1 MEKMNQMFRYDAK
14 DVMEQFQV
22 GRDGLSTEQV
32 EQQRRIYGDNMLS
45 EEQKKSV
52 VQVFLE
58 QFKDLLVIILMI
70 SIVFIAGENELTTAM
85 AAARNGAIEGLAT
98 SSSAIYPEDTY
109 RDYSNSKTS
118 LLYPYSVE
126 IVNISYSDL
135 GLDKNYDK
143 KRIQFKVYAKTSDR
157 FDSKEL
163 VSIGDRIN
171 YNLRKSVAVSFNSTQ
186 STNKLYNPVFSPHYV
201 YTTANVKWV

>member
-1 MEKMNQMFRYDAK
+1 M
-14 DVMEQFQV
+14 
-22 GRDGLSTEQV
+22 
-32 EQQRRIYGDNMLS
+32 IGDSGQTSAELL
-45 EEQKKSV
+45 
-52 VQVFLE
+52 FL
-58 QFKDLLVIILMI
+58 FGTLIIILMI

-118 LLYPYSVE
+118 LLYPYSVK

-143 KRIQFKVYAKTSDR
+143 KKNSVQGLCK
-157 FDSKEL
+157 
-163 VSIGDRIN
+163 
-171 YNLRKSVAVSFNSTQ
+171 NLRQIRFKGTCFHRRQNQ
-186 STNKLYNPVFSPHYV
+186 L
-201 YTTANVKWV
+201 